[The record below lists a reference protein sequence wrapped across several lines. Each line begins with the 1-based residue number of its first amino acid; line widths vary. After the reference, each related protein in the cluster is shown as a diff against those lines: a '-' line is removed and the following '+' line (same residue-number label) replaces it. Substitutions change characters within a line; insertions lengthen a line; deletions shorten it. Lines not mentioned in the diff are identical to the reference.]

1 MPRIPY
7 VDLAGT
13 SEELRDAL
21 AGMPPLNLFRMLP
34 YAGRV
39 APAFLRM
46 GGMILNRTVLD
57 PKLRELAI
65 LRVGALTGSD
75 YEIHH
80 HRRIGG
86 QVGLAKAQIDAAATA
101 GADSPTLDASQR
113 LVLALTE
120 AVIGQVKAPDALFDQ
135 ALEALG
141 PEALAE
147 LVLTIGYYRMV
158 AGFLLNFGVEVE
170 SQPFSQS
177 IVAER

>member
-39 APAFLRM
+39 APAFIRM

-75 YEIHH
+75 YEVHH

-86 QVGLAKAQIDAAATA
+86 QVGLTDAQVDAAVA
-101 GADSPTLDASQR
+101 GADSPTLDAPQR

-120 AVIGQVKAPDALFDQ
+120 AVIGQVKAPEPLFDE